1 MKFYDRKKELEIL
14 DSNLKQ
20 SKKSSCFTVM
30 IGRRR
35 VGKTSLLLE
44 SMKKEKYLYLFVS
57 RKSESLLCAQF
68 QKNASDALGMQIFG
82 TISQFKD
89 LFEQLLILATKE
101 HYTLIVDEFQE
112 FGNINP
118 AIFSD
123 IQNLWDEY
131 KDKVKIN
138 FIVCGSIYSM
148 MMKIFENKK
157 EPLFGRLTSKIVLQP
172 FPISIIKEILND
184 YNPQYT
190 SEDLLCLYMLTGGV
204 PKYITLLMEAGAI
217 THNDMLNM
225 ATRLDSPF
233 IGEGKDFLISEF
245 GKEYGT
251 YFSILQLIASGKTT
265 QSEVDSIIGKN
276 TGAYLVNLEKE
287 YSLITKN
294 KPMFSKPESRKARW
308 SLSDNYLHF
317 WFRFIYPNQSLI
329 EIGRHELLR
338 EYIDKSYEQYSG
350 WVLEKY
356 FRAKIAESER
366 VTNIGSY
373 WDNKG
378 ENEIDLIALNDL
390 DKTAIV
396 AEIKRNPKKIDMS
409 LLRAKA
415 DSIKKELSKYD
426 VDLRGLSMNN
436 M

>member
-1 MKFYDRKKELEIL
+1 
-14 DSNLKQ
+14 
-20 SKKSSCFTVM
+20 
-30 IGRRR
+30 
-35 VGKTSLLLE
+35 
-44 SMKKEKYLYLFVS
+44 
-57 RKSESLLCAQF
+57 
-68 QKNASDALGMQIFG
+68 
-82 TISQFKD
+82 
-89 LFEQLLILATKE
+89 
-101 HYTLIVDEFQE
+101 
-112 FGNINP
+112 
-118 AIFSD
+118 
-123 IQNLWDEY
+123 
-131 KDKVKIN
+131 
-138 FIVCGSIYSM
+138 
-148 MMKIFENKK
+148 
-157 EPLFGRLTSKIVLQP
+157 
-172 FPISIIKEILND
+172 
-184 YNPQYT
+184 
-190 SEDLLCLYMLTGGV
+190 MLTGGV
-204 PKYITLLMEAGAI
+204 PKYINLLMEAGAV
-217 THNDMLNM
+217 THNDMLDM

-276 TGAYLVNLEKE
+276 TGAYLVNLERK

-329 EIGRHELLR
+329 EIGKHELLR

-396 AEIKRNPKKIDMS
+396 AEVKRNPKKIDMN
-409 LLRAKA
+409 LLQTKV

-426 VDLRGLSMNN
+426 VDLRGLSMND